1 MSKQANSYTLAI
13 ESQAVASTHET
24 GTTRISWAT
33 ALALYNRLLTLAL
46 PAWMAESLTLR
57 TERELKQTMLFL
69 SVVISLFIMAG
80 LYNMTL
86 TQEGGAL

>member
-1 MSKQANSYTLAI
+1 MSKQRISYTLAI

-33 ALALYNRLLTLAL
+33 ALTLYNRLLTLAL

-57 TERELKQTMLFL
+57 TERELKQTLAFL
-69 SVVISLFIMAG
+69 CILLTAFVMAG
-80 LYNMTL
+80 ICQTIL

>member
-1 MSKQANSYTLAI
+1 MHKQPNSYTLAI

-57 TERELKQTMLFL
+57 TERELKQTLLFL

>member
-1 MSKQANSYTLAI
+1 MHKQHNSYTLAI

-24 GTTRISWAT
+24 GTTFISWAT

-57 TERELKQTMLFL
+57 TERELKQTLLFL

-86 TQEGGAL
+86 MQEGGAL

>member
-1 MSKQANSYTLAI
+1 MSKQRISYTLAI

-24 GTTRISWAT
+24 GTTLISWAT

-57 TERELKQTMLFL
+57 TERELKQTLLFL

>member
-1 MSKQANSYTLAI
+1 MSKQHNSYTLAI

-33 ALALYNRLLTLAL
+33 ALALYNRLLTIAL
-46 PAWMAESLTLR
+46 PAWMAEILTLR
-57 TERELKQTMLFL
+57 TERELKQTLLFL

-86 TQEGGAL
+86 MQEGGAL

>member
-1 MSKQANSYTLAI
+1 MSKQQISYTLAI

-33 ALALYNRLLTLAL
+33 ALAIYNRLLTLAL

-57 TERELKQTMLFL
+57 TERELKQTLLFL

-86 TQEGGAL
+86 MQEGGAL

>member
-1 MSKQANSYTLAI
+1 MSKLENFYTLTMDG
-13 ESQAVASTHET
+13 QAVASTHET
-24 GTTRISWAT
+24 GTTLISWAT

-57 TERELKQTMLFL
+57 TERELKQTLLFL
-69 SVVISLFIMAG
+69 SIVISLFILAG

-86 TQEGGAL
+86 MQEGGAL

>member
-1 MSKQANSYTLAI
+1 MHKQLNSYTLTL
-13 ESQAVASTHET
+13 EGQAVASTHET
-24 GTTRISWAT
+24 GTTLISWAT

-57 TERELKQTMLFL
+57 TERELKQTLLFL
-69 SVVISLFIMAG
+69 SIVISLFIMAG

-86 TQEGGAL
+86 MQEGGAL

>member
-1 MSKQANSYTLAI
+1 MSKQQISYTLAI

-24 GTTRISWAT
+24 GTTLISWAT
-33 ALALYNRLLTLAL
+33 ALAIYNRLLTLAL

-57 TERELKQTMLFL
+57 TERELKQTLLFL
-69 SVVISLFIMAG
+69 SVVISLFILAG
-80 LYNMTL
+80 LYDVTL

>member
-1 MSKQANSYTLAI
+1 MSKQINSYTLAI

>member
-1 MSKQANSYTLAI
+1 MSKQSNTYTLAI

-33 ALALYNRLLTLAL
+33 AIALYNRLLTLAL

-57 TERELKQTMLFL
+57 TERELKQTLLFL
-69 SVVISLFIMAG
+69 SIVISLFIMAG

-86 TQEGGAL
+86 MQEGGAL

>member
-1 MSKQANSYTLAI
+1 MSKQRISYTLAI

-24 GTTRISWAT
+24 GITRISWAT

-57 TERELKQTMLFL
+57 TERELKQTLAFL
-69 SVVISLFIMAG
+69 CIVISLFILAG
-80 LYNMTL
+80 LYDVTL

>member
-1 MSKQANSYTLAI
+1 MSKQQISYTLAI

-33 ALALYNRLLTLAL
+33 ALTLYNRLLTLAL
-46 PAWMAESLTLR
+46 PAWMADSLTLR
-57 TERELKQTMLFL
+57 TERELKQTLLFL

-86 TQEGGAL
+86 MQEGGAL

>member
-1 MSKQANSYTLAI
+1 MSKQRISYTLAI

-24 GTTRISWAT
+24 GTTFISWAT
-33 ALALYNRLLTLAL
+33 ALAIYNRLLTLAL

-57 TERELKQTMLFL
+57 TERELKQTLAFL
-69 SVVISLFIMAG
+69 CILLTAWVMAG
-80 LYNMTL
+80 LCETIL

>member
-1 MSKQANSYTLAI
+1 MSKQSNTYTLAI

-24 GTTRISWAT
+24 GTTFISWAT
-33 ALALYNRLLTLAL
+33 ALTLYNRLLTLAL

-57 TERELKQTMLFL
+57 TARALKQTLAFL
-69 SVVISLFIMAG
+69 CILLTAWVMAG
-80 LYNMTL
+80 LCETIL

>member
-1 MSKQANSYTLAI
+1 MSKQSNTYTLAI

-24 GTTRISWAT
+24 GTTFISWAT
-33 ALALYNRLLTLAL
+33 ALAIYNRLLTLAL

-57 TERELKQTMLFL
+57 TERELKQTLAFL
-69 SVVISLFIMAG
+69 CILLTAWVMAG

>member
-1 MSKQANSYTLAI
+1 MSKQHNSYTLAI

-33 ALALYNRLLTLAL
+33 ALALYNRLLTLSL

-57 TERELKQTMLFL
+57 TERELKQTLLFL
-69 SVVISLFIMAG
+69 SIVISLFIMAG
-80 LYNMTL
+80 LCETIL

>member
-1 MSKQANSYTLAI
+1 MSKQHNSYTLAI

-57 TERELKQTMLFL
+57 TERELKQTLAFL
-69 SVVISLFIMAG
+69 CIVISLFILAG

-86 TQEGGAL
+86 MQEGGAL

>member
-1 MSKQANSYTLAI
+1 MSKQINSYTLAI

-24 GTTRISWAT
+24 GTTFISWAT
-33 ALALYNRLLTLAL
+33 ALALYNRLLTLSL

-57 TERELKQTMLFL
+57 TERELKQTLLFL
-69 SVVISLFIMAG
+69 SIVISLFIMAG
-80 LYNMTL
+80 LCETIL

>member
-1 MSKQANSYTLAI
+1 MHKQPNSYTLAI

-46 PAWMAESLTLR
+46 PAWMAESFTLR
-57 TERELKQTMLFL
+57 TERELKQTLLFL

-80 LYNMTL
+80 LCETIL

>member
-1 MSKQANSYTLAI
+1 MSKRINFYTLAI

-33 ALALYNRLLTLAL
+33 ALTLYNRLLTLAL

-57 TERELKQTMLFL
+57 TERELKQTLLFL
-69 SVVISLFIMAG
+69 SIVISLFILAG

-86 TQEGGAL
+86 MQEGGAL

>member
-1 MSKQANSYTLAI
+1 MHKQINSYTLAI

-24 GTTRISWAT
+24 GTTLIRWAT
-33 ALALYNRLLTLAL
+33 ALSLYNRLLTLAL

-57 TERELKQTMLFL
+57 TERELKQTLLFL
-69 SVVISLFIMAG
+69 SVVISLFLMAG

-86 TQEGGAL
+86 MQEGGAL

>member
-1 MSKQANSYTLAI
+1 MSKQQISYTLAI

-24 GTTRISWAT
+24 GTTLISWAT

-57 TERELKQTMLFL
+57 TERELKQTLAFL
-69 SVVISLFIMAG
+69 CIVISLFILAG
-80 LYNMTL
+80 LCETIL

>member
-1 MSKQANSYTLAI
+1 MSKRINSYTLAI

-57 TERELKQTMLFL
+57 TERELKHTLAFL
-69 SVVISLFIMAG
+69 CILLTAWLMAG
-80 LYNMTL
+80 LCETIL

>member
-1 MSKQANSYTLAI
+1 MSKQRISYTLAI

-57 TERELKQTMLFL
+57 TERELKQTLLFL

-80 LYNMTL
+80 LYNMNL
-86 TQEGGAL
+86 MQEGGAL

>member
-1 MSKQANSYTLAI
+1 MSKRINSYTLAI

-24 GTTRISWAT
+24 GTTLISWAA

-57 TERELKQTMLFL
+57 TERELKQTLAFL
-69 SVVISLFIMAG
+69 CILLTAWVMAG
-80 LYNMTL
+80 LCETIL

>member
-1 MSKQANSYTLAI
+1 MSKQPNSYTLAI

-57 TERELKQTMLFL
+57 TERELKQTLLFL

-86 TQEGGAL
+86 MQEGGAL

>member
-1 MSKQANSYTLAI
+1 MSKQLNYYTLAI
-13 ESQAVASTHET
+13 ESQAVAPTHET

-33 ALALYNRLLTLAL
+33 ALTIYNRLLTLAL

-57 TERELKQTMLFL
+57 TERELKQTLLFL

-80 LYNMTL
+80 RNNMTL
-86 TQEGGAL
+86 MQEGGAL